1 MDEAAGF
8 GFGLSITNAI
18 VLAHGGA
25 LSLHDRQP
33 HGLVI
38 CIRLPVRQQ
47 SQRTA
52 AYASGCERVGI
63 GFLVDGD
70 RLEAIVAGAAE
81 PEERRSARTAFNPVG
96 SRNRL
101 AALGTGISAG
111 QIAGIESNRIWSSH
125 GALPSDFFVFCIV
138 VNLNWTGLLSE
149 PDTLPEKAFTL
160 SSNHL
165 HVNHARRHDAAS
177 CRRHQR
183 CTMRRRTKTQ
193 KL

>member
-8 GFGLSITNAI
+8 GLGLSITNVI

-33 HGLVI
+33 HGLVVRI
-38 CIRLPVRQQ
+38 QLPVRQQ

-52 AYASGCERVGI
+52 AYASGWSGCERVGI
-63 GFLVDGD
+63 GFLIDGD

-111 QIAGIESNRIWSSH
+111 QIAGIESNH
-125 GALPSDFFVFCIV
+125 GALPSDFFVF
-138 VNLNWTGLLSE
+138 GLL
-149 PDTLPEKAFTL
+149 
-160 SSNHL
+160 
-165 HVNHARRHDAAS
+165 
-177 CRRHQR
+177 
-183 CTMRRRTKTQ
+183 
-193 KL
+193 